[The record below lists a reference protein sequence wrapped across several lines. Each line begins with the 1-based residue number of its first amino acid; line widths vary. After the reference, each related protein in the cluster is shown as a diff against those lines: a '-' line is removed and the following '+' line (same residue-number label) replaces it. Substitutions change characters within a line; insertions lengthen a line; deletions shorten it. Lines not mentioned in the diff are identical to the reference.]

1 MQSLNDIDQ
10 SVNGPITS
18 GDGFFDELARLR
30 QLREDMEYQRKAIM
44 YKLVSKKLNEKD
56 RLVQEEK
63 LKAIEAKQLTN
74 LRQLKEAMEAMARS
88 RLRV

>member
-1 MQSLNDIDQ
+1 
-10 SVNGPITS
+10 
-18 GDGFFDELARLR
+18 
-30 QLREDMEYQRKAIM
+30 MEHQRKAIM

-56 RLVQEEK
+56 RKVEEEK
-63 LKAIEAKQLTN
+63 MKAIEAKQLTN

>member
-1 MQSLNDIDQ
+1 
-10 SVNGPITS
+10 
-18 GDGFFDELARLR
+18 
-30 QLREDMEYQRKAIM
+30 M